1 MKKIILLF
9 AAMLAFTVTNAQQS
23 KSQKADAA
31 GRATTLTNEMSTVLN
46 LTADQKSKAQV
57 INLENI
63 KLRDLNQEKAAEN
76 PNQLAEEN
84 KRITAKWEQEM
95 NAVITPEQM
104 KKWKEYKA
112 DKKTKKTGK

>member
-9 AAMLAFTVTNAQQS
+9 AAMLAITVTNAQQS

-31 GRATTLTNEMSTVLN
+31 GRATTLTNEMATVVS
-46 LTADQKSKAQV
+46 LTDAQKPKVQL

-63 KLRDLNQEKAAEN
+63 KLKDLNQEKAANN

-84 KRITAKWEQEM
+84 KRIMAKWEQEM
-95 NAVITPEQM
+95 NGVVTPEQM
-104 KKWKEYKA
+104 KKWKDHKA
-112 DKKTKKTGK
+112 LEKTKK

>member
-31 GRATTLTNEMSTVLN
+31 GRATTLTNEMATVVT
-46 LTADQKSKAQV
+46 LTADQKTKAQA

-63 KLRDLNQEKAAEN
+63 KL
-76 PNQLAEEN
+76 
-84 KRITAKWEQEM
+84 
-95 NAVITPEQM
+95 
-104 KKWKEYKA
+104 
-112 DKKTKKTGK
+112 KTLIRRRLLTIRTN